1 MTTSNTVVVTVN
13 EFITGTVKVT
23 KTYRLAEDEADLIL
37 ANSDRGK
44 ILDSMKELDGSSEIW
59 DLDQTIEVNYY
70 KNGRLV

>member
-1 MTTSNTVVVTVN
+1 MTTNNTVVVTVN

-37 ANSDRGK
+37 ANSDRGE

-70 KNGRLV
+70 KNGKLV

>member
-37 ANSDRGK
+37 ANSDRGE

-70 KNGRLV
+70 KNGKLV

>member
-1 MTTSNTVVVTVN
+1 MTTNNTVVVTVN

-70 KNGRLV
+70 KNGKLV

>member
-1 MTTSNTVVVTVN
+1 VTTNNTVVVTVN

-37 ANSDRGK
+37 ANSDRGE

-70 KNGRLV
+70 KNGKLV

>member
-37 ANSDRGK
+37 ANSDRGE

>member
-1 MTTSNTVVVTVN
+1 VTTNNTVVVTVN

>member
-1 MTTSNTVVVTVN
+1 VTTSNTVVVTVN

-37 ANSDRGK
+37 ANSDRGE

>member
-1 MTTSNTVVVTVN
+1 MTTNNTVVVTVN